1 MEGSGR
7 VVVGYR
13 PDSSVRYFPIS
24 PAHTSP
30 DGRVVDTSTRYSR
43 YDSYIWGVSML
54 KTISSIIIWFPAP
67 IDDDPNI
74 TKKKDPKASRWG
86 VSPKHL
92 IVSD

>member
-30 DGRVVDTSTRYSR
+30 GGRVVDTSTRYSR
-43 YDSYIWGVSML
+43 YDSYVWRVSLL
-54 KTISSIIIWFPAP
+54 KTISSITIWFPAP
-67 IDDDPNI
+67 IDDVPNI
-74 TKKKDPKASRWG
+74 TLKKRPKS
-86 VSPKHL
+86 
-92 IVSD
+92 